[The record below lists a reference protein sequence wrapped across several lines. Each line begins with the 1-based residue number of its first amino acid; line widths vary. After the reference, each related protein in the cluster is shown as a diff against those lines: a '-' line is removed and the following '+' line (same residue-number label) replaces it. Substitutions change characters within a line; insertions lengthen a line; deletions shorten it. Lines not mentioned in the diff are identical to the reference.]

1 MSGGVKVR
9 SSWNVVAVRVDV
21 IVLGVAGA
29 IKAVAEVANI
39 SVAAATLNFMLYCR
53 VRDMMRS
60 CFVSILM
67 KL

>member
-1 MSGGVKVR
+1 MSGGMKVR
-9 SSWNVVAVRVDV
+9 SSWNVVAVRDV